1 MNGLTLVILSAC
13 VYALAYRFYGAF
25 IASKVLSLD
34 PDRQT
39 PSYKFNNSYDYI
51 PTNKWVVFG
60 HHFAAIAGA
69 GPLVGPV
76 LAAQFGY
83 LPGLLWLLIGAV
95 VAGGVHDIVVLF
107 ASVRTDGL
115 SLMEIAKRNIGKL
128 SGTIA
133 ALAVFII
140 MIIALAGLAIVVVN
154 ALFESSWG
162 TFTVFATII
171 IAIFMG
177 IYMKYIRPGDIVGAT
192 IIGVVLL
199 ILSVL
204 VGPSL
209 QGSSLAKYFV
219 YNQKELTILLGIYG
233 FTAAVLPIWLLLVPR
248 DYLSTYLKLGVIIL
262 LAIGVIVVNPHIR
275 MPAITEY
282 VHGNGPIIAGKVW
295 PFLFITIACGALSG
309 FHSII
314 SSGTTPK
321 IIKNEKDILL
331 IGYGAMLAEG
341 FVAVMALIAATS
353 LVPADYFAINVPKE
367 VFATLGMH
375 VDELPHLSN
384 MVGEDVSGRPGGAV
398 SLAVGMAYIFSK
410 IPFLSHLMSYLYHFA
425 ILFEALFILTTID
438 AGTRIGRYILQ
449 EAGGIIYKPL
459 GKKEWWPGIIMCS
472 ALFSFA
478 WSYLV
483 YGGTISTIWP
493 LFGTANQLL
502 SAIAL
507 LIGTNVLIKMKKV
520 RYTYITLIPF
530 VFVIITTLFACYYN
544 IVDKYMPTKQY
555 ILVVLTIIIMIL
567 SVLIV
572 FDSIYKWFGPICKS
586 FKEKI
591 VKV

>member
-1 MNGLTLVILSAC
+1 MNGLTLVVLSAC
-13 VYALAYRFYGAF
+13 IYALAYRFYGAF
-25 IASKVLSLD
+25 IASKVLTLD

-39 PSYKFNNSYDYI
+39 PAYRYNNNFDYI
-51 PTNKWVVFG
+51 PTNKWVTFG

-95 VAGGVHDIVVLF
+95 VAGGVHDMVVLF

-128 SGTIA
+128 SGVISA
-133 ALAVFII
+133 IAVFII
-140 MIIALAGLAIVVVN
+140 LIISLAGLAIVVVN

-199 ILSVL
+199 IISVL
-204 VGPSL
+204 IGPSL
-209 QGSSLAKYFV
+209 QGSSIAKYFI

-282 VHGNGPIIAGKVW
+282 VHGNGPIIAGKLW

-367 VFATLGMH
+367 VFASLGMH
-375 VDELPHLSN
+375 IEELPHLSN
-384 MVGEDVSGRPGGAV
+384 MVGEDVAGRPGGAV

-449 EAGGIIYKPL
+449 EAGGIFYKPL
-459 GKKEWWPGIIMCS
+459 GEKGWWPGIIMCS

-478 WSYLV
+478 WGYLV
-483 YGGTISTIWP
+483 YGGTISMIWP

-507 LIGTNVLIKMKKV
+507 LIGTNVLIKLNKV
-520 RYTYITLIPF
+520 RYIYITLIPF
-530 VFVIITTLFACYYN
+530 VFVIITTLVACYYN
-544 IVDKYMPTKQY
+544 IVDKYLPTKQY

-567 SVLIV
+567 SILIV
-572 FDSIYKWFGPICKS
+572 FDSIYKWFGPNCKAS
-586 FKEKI
+586 KEKI
-591 VKV
+591 VKA